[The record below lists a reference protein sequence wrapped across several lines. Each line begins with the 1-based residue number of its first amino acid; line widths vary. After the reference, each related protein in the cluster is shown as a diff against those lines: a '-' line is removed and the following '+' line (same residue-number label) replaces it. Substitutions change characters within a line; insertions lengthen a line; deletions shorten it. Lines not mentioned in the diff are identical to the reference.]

1 MLDTIAL
8 IPARSGS
15 KGVRDKNIKRLNNQ
29 PLIAYAIKAAQKVKA
44 IQRVIVS
51 TDSEPYA
58 KIAKEYGAEVP
69 FLRPPELSE
78 DDSTDIEWV
87 QHTLQ
92 WLKREEGTVP
102 RLLIHLRPTTPLRDP
117 EMVSKAIEAIEA
129 DKEATALRS
138 VHEMPQSAY
147 KSFQVEQNYLTCLCT
162 GSMDLDAANL
172 PRHQFSRTYQP
183 NGYVDVL
190 KSEFILNNNQMHG
203 NKVHAYITPQIQ
215 EVDVPEDFSYLLY
228 QINHHEEMFSRLFD
242 VQKNS

>member
-15 KGVRDKNIKRLNNQ
+15 KGVRDKNIKRLNNH
-29 PLIAYAIKAAQKVKA
+29 PLIAYTIKAAHKVKA

-78 DDSTDIEWV
+78 DDSKDIEWI

-147 KSFQVEQNYLTCLCT
+147 KSFQVQQNYLTCLCT

-172 PRHQFSRTYQP
+172 PRQQFPRTYQP

-190 KSEFILNNNQMHG
+190 KTEFILNNNQMHG
-203 NKVHAYITPQIQ
+203 NKVRAYITPQIQ
-215 EVDVPEDFSYLLY
+215 EVDVPEDFLYLLY
-228 QINHHEEMFSRLFD
+228 QINHYEEMFSRLFD
-242 VQKNS
+242 IQKNS